1 MSPGAAKVDREV
13 TLVHL
18 LEVVKGHWKA
28 IVAVGVLTLLL
39 NVGVFL
45 ALPVAYQ
52 AESSILLSRSRSK
65 AEPTGIDTTSVGSD
79 AFALALQSGEVM
91 EKALKKFNLDQPP
104 YEYDVQ
110 ELQQTISIWAL
121 RRENTL
127 QVRVKLRNLQEGTQK
142 LVADIANF
150 FLEEADKLAK
160 ELLKQDIERSVA
172 LLEEEYRRSEQRLE
186 EYRKHYQAVK
196 LGAKIESQ
204 RKVLDS
210 LGFGL
215 SKLMEQFSIAQ
226 YDYANNSA
234 LVEAL
239 DRLLADE
246 KELLSVRRALEE
258 EPALMAAY
266 AEKAGVGASSLYS
279 ATSTVQEPNEVYIAL
294 RALRDEAQGKMAGAK
309 NALETLP
316 DKIQGYKDDLEAT
329 ERILNASEE
338 AELFW
343 KGNLTAAQ
351 LAFQEVYERRE
362 VAAMAI
368 VADRQDLLTW
378 VRAYPPL
385 RPTGLPRP
393 VLATASAVLA
403 MAVLAVLIL
412 LLEVFRAI
420 GSSVTG
426 AGKESARA

>member
-1 MSPGAAKVDREV
+1 MSPGSGKVDREV

-18 LEVVKGHWKA
+18 LEVVRSHWMA
-28 IVAVGVLTLLL
+28 ILAVGFFTLVV

-65 AEPTGIDTTSVGSD
+65 SDPTGIDTTSVGSD
-79 AFALALQSGEVM
+79 AFGLALQSGAVM

-104 YEYDVQ
+104 YEFDVQ
-110 ELQQTISIWAL
+110 ELQQSISIWAL

-127 QVRVKLRNLQEGTQK
+127 QVRVRLRDLQAGTRE
-142 LVADIANF
+142 LVAEIANF
-150 FLEEADKLAK
+150 FLEEADSLAR

-172 LLEEEYRRSEQRLE
+172 LLESEYKRSAESLE
-186 EYRKHYQAVK
+186 EFRKRYQSVK
-196 LGAKIESQ
+196 LSAKVESQ
-204 RKVLDS
+204 RKVIDA

-215 SKLMEQFSIAQ
+215 SKLMEQYSIAQ
-226 YDYANNSA
+226 YDLANNSA
-234 LVEAL
+234 VVEAL
-239 DRLLADE
+239 DRLLVDE
-246 KELLSVRRALEE
+246 PELLSVRRALEE

-266 AEKAGVGASSLYS
+266 AEKAGQAAGALYS
-279 ATSTVQEPNEVYIAL
+279 ATSTVQESNEVYVAL

-309 NALETLP
+309 RALEDIP
-316 DKIQGYKDDLEAT
+316 EGIQGYKEDLEAA
-329 ERILNASEE
+329 ERILNSSEE

-351 LAFQEVYERRE
+351 LAFQEVFERRLI
-362 VAAMAI
+362 AAMAI
-368 VADRQDLLTW
+368 VSDRQDLLTW

-403 MAVLAVLIL
+403 MAILAVLIL
-412 LLEVFRAI
+412 LLEVFRAV
-420 GSSVTG
+420 GDPVTV
-426 AGKESARA
+426 AGKPSVGA

>member
-1 MSPGAAKVDREV
+1 MSPGSGKVDREV

-18 LEVVKGHWKA
+18 LEVVRSHWMA
-28 IVAVGVLTLLL
+28 ILAVGFFTLVV

-65 AEPTGIDTTSVGSD
+65 SDPTGIDTTSVGSD
-79 AFALALQSGEVM
+79 AFGLALQSGAVM

-104 YEYDVQ
+104 YEFDVQ
-110 ELQQTISIWAL
+110 ELQQSISIWAL

-127 QVRVKLRNLQEGTQK
+127 QVRVRLRDLQAGTRE
-142 LVADIANF
+142 LVAEIANF
-150 FLEEADKLAK
+150 FLEEADSLAR

-172 LLEEEYRRSEQRLE
+172 LLESEYKRSAESLE
-186 EYRKHYQAVK
+186 EFRKRYQSVK
-196 LGAKIESQ
+196 LSAKVESQ
-204 RKVLDS
+204 RKVIDA

-215 SKLMEQFSIAQ
+215 SKLMEQYSIAQ
-226 YDYANNSA
+226 YDLANNSA
-234 LVEAL
+234 VVEAL
-239 DRLLADE
+239 DRLLVDE
-246 KELLSVRRALEE
+246 PELLSVRRALEE

-266 AEKAGVGASSLYS
+266 AEKAGQAAGALYS
-279 ATSTVQEPNEVYIAL
+279 ATSTVQESNEVYVAL

-309 NALETLP
+309 RALEDIP
-316 DKIQGYKDDLEAT
+316 EGIQGYKEDLEAA
-329 ERILNASEE
+329 ERILNSSEE

-351 LAFQEVYERRE
+351 LAFQEVFERRLI
-362 VAAMAI
+362 AAMAI
-368 VADRQDLLTW
+368 VSDRQDLLTW

-403 MAVLAVLIL
+403 MAILAVLIL
-412 LLEVFRAI
+412 LLEVFRAV
-420 GSSVTG
+420 GDPVTV
-426 AGKESARA
+426 AGKPGVGA